1 MGSVSPTGHVPLH
14 SRKGLRH
21 RMVPR
26 LTGDKVAK
34 ESQPLNDLAS
44 STPAHRNDVE
54 SGGEGDWTADEEV
67 MVVDKEPLLPRRL
80 SVDGA
85 KGDRA
90 GAAAGDTPESI
101 WSVAVQVF
109 VPFLIAG
116 FGTVGAGLVL
126 DVIQHWKVFQK
137 VSELFILVPAL
148 LGLKGNLEMTLA
160 SRLSTQANLG
170 KMDTAAEQWR
180 MATGNL
186 ALLQVG
192 APLPVLPALSEK

>member
-1 MGSVSPTGHVPLH
+1 
-14 SRKGLRH
+14 
-21 RMVPR
+21 MVPR

-44 STPAHRNDVE
+44 STPAHRSDVE

-126 DVIQHWKVFQK
+126 DVIQVR
-137 VSELFILVPAL
+137 FIP
-148 LGLKGNLEMTLA
+148 
-160 SRLSTQANLG
+160 
-170 KMDTAAEQWR
+170 
-180 MATGNL
+180 
-186 ALLQVG
+186 
-192 APLPVLPALSEK
+192 